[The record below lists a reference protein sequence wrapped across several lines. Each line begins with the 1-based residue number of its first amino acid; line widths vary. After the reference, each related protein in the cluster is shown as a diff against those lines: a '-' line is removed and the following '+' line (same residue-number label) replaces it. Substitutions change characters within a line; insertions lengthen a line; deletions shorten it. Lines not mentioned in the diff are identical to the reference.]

1 MFPVR
6 EDMLRVMPELIWGG
20 SGVLLM
26 LFQPFVRNRHFFT
39 FLALVGSL
47 LGTLG
52 AMWPAALGGTA
63 FGGII
68 QADAFSFFFHLLIGL
83 VVFLV
88 VLAAGPY
95 LERER
100 LAFPEFFAL
109 TLFAAAGM
117 GILASAQELVTA
129 FIGLEL
135 SSISS
140 YVLAGYRRESLKSSE
155 SSLKY
160 FLLGSFATA
169 FFLYGIA
176 LVYGATGTTN
186 LSGMAEAGVS
196 NNLLKLGFS
205 LILIGL
211 GFKVA
216 VAPFQIWTPDVYE
229 GAPTPV
235 TALFSAG
242 PKAAAF
248 ALLLRIFAGV
258 PAATQFPVTAL
269 FSAGPK
275 AAAFALLLRIFAG
288 VPAATQFWFWAF
300 WVLAVLTM
308 FAGNLGAL
316 VQTNV
321 KRMLAYSS
329 IAHAGYILVAFA
341 SVTFLAQE
349 GAAAA
354 APAYAA
360 ILFYL
365 LSYSLVKLGAFT
377 IVSQFGGEGE
387 KHLSLDDYAG
397 LGQRQPF
404 AAAALA
410 LFLLS
415 LLGLPVTAGFF
426 GKFYI
431 FKAAVNSHLIW
442 LAILMAVNSV
452 IGAYYY
458 LRVIVVMYMREPSA
472 ETAASAPMRFPLTV
486 NLVLTIAAVGTIY
499 FGLFPNQVLNFVLQ
513 SNLLG
518 H

>member
-1 MFPVR
+1 
-6 EDMLRVMPELIWGG
+6 MLPRAIDAYRVLPELVWCAFG
-20 SGVLLM
+20 LLAM
-26 LFQPFVRNRHFFT
+26 LTQPFVRGRHFFT
-39 FLALVGSL
+39 FIALI
-47 LGTLG
+47 GTLG
-52 AMWPAALGGTA
+52 GTSASVTAAMHAGLG
-63 FGGII
+63 FGGLV
-68 QADAFSFFFHLLIGL
+68 QSDSFSFFFRLLVGM
-83 VVFLV
+83 VAFLV
-88 VLAAGPY
+88 VLASGPY

-100 LAFPEFFAL
+100 LPVAEFYAL
-109 TLFAAAGM
+109 LLFATAGM
-117 GILASAQELVTA
+117 GVLASAQELLTA
-129 FIGLEL
+129 FIGLEM

-140 YVLAGYRRESLKSSE
+140 YVLAGYRRDSLKASE
-155 SSLKY
+155 SAMKY

-176 LVYGATGTTN
+176 LVYGATGTTLLPN
-186 LSGMAEAGVS
+186 MGAVDPSS
-196 NNLLKLGFS
+196 TLLKLGLA

-216 VAPFQIWTPDVYE
+216 LAPFQVWTPDVYE

-248 ALLLRIFAGV
+248 ALLLRIYATV
-258 PAATQFPVTAL
+258 PAATH
-269 FSAGPK
+269 
-275 AAAFALLLRIFAG
+275 
-288 VPAATQFWFWAF
+288 FWFWAF

-316 VQTNV
+316 LQTNV

-341 SVTFLAQE
+341 AVTSLA
-349 GAAAA
+349 GNPDGGA

-360 ILFYL
+360 VLFYL
-365 LSYSLVKLGAFT
+365 VSYALVKLGAFT
-377 IVSQFGGEGE
+377 IVSELGGLGE

-397 LGQRQPF
+397 LGQRQPV
-404 AAAALA
+404 AAAVLS

-442 LAILMAVNSV
+442 LAVLMAINSV

-458 LRVIVVMYMREPSA
+458 LRLIVVMYMREPSPESTPA
-472 ETAASAPMRFPLTV
+472 IAVFPLTV
-486 NLVLTIAAVGTIY
+486 DLVLTITALGTVY
-499 FGLFPNQVLNFVLQ
+499 FGLFPNRILNFVLQ
-513 SNLLG
+513 SNLLAR
-518 H
+518 

>member
-1 MFPVR
+1 
-6 EDMLRVMPELIWGG
+6 
-20 SGVLLM
+20 
-26 LFQPFVRNRHFFT
+26 
-39 FLALVGSL
+39 
-47 LGTLG
+47 
-52 AMWPAALGGTA
+52 
-63 FGGII
+63 
-68 QADAFSFFFHLLIGL
+68 
-83 VVFLV
+83 
-88 VLAAGPY
+88 
-95 LERER
+95 
-100 LAFPEFFAL
+100 
-109 TLFAAAGM
+109 
-117 GILASAQELVTA
+117 
-129 FIGLEL
+129 
-135 SSISS
+135 
-140 YVLAGYRRESLKSSE
+140 
-155 SSLKY
+155 LKY

-176 LVYGATGTTN
+176 LVYGATGSTN
-186 LSGMAEAGVS
+186 LSRMAEADPS
-196 NNLLKLGFS
+196 SSLLKLGFS

-216 VAPFQIWTPDVYE
+216 AAPFQIWTPDVYE

-248 ALLLRIFAGV
+248 ALLLRIFA
-258 PAATQFPVTAL
+258 T
-269 FSAGPK
+269 
-275 AAAFALLLRIFAG
+275 

-321 KRMLAYSS
+321 KRLLAYSS

-341 SVTFLAQE
+341 AVTFLAQN
-349 GAAAA
+349 GRAAA

-365 LSYSLVKLGAFT
+365 LSYALVKLGAFT
-377 IVSQFGGEGE
+377 IVSQFGGVGE

-397 LGQRQPF
+397 LGQRQPV

-442 LAILMAVNSV
+442 LAILMAINSV

-472 ETAASAPMRFPLTV
+472 ETASTAVARFPLTV

-499 FGLFPNQVLNFVLQ
+499 FGLFPNRILNFVLQ

-518 H
+518 R